1 MRKRVA
7 LGPPANRW
15 LSWPSTPTIHG
26 TSTMTQPQPTQNT
39 SHSPSNP
46 SPLVIGICG
55 GIASGKS
62 VVTHQLEK
70 LGAAVIHADQIGHA
84 VLQDPEVIDMLL
96 KHFGNDIRASDNP
109 LQLSRSAIAAHVFGD
124 SDVAQ
129 RNLQFL
135 ESVTH
140 PRIRQIIH
148 SQLQQLR
155 QQPIP
160 PSAIVL
166 DVPLLFESGWHLE
179 CDEIIFVDTPWKDRL
194 QRALLRG
201 WTEKQFTAREM
212 AQMQVSEKE
221 KRSTVTLQ
229 NSGTLSEFQDHITQW
244 FQQLTAKSNP
254 S

>member
-1 MRKRVA
+1 
-7 LGPPANRW
+7 
-15 LSWPSTPTIHG
+15 
-26 TSTMTQPQPTQNT
+26 MTQPQPTQNT
-39 SHSPSNP
+39 SHTPSTP

-84 VLQDPEVIDMLL
+84 VLQDPEVIDLLL
-96 KHFGNDIRASDNP
+96 KHFGNDIRSADNP
-109 LQLSRSAIAAHVFGD
+109 LQLSRSAIAAQVFGN

-140 PRIRQIIH
+140 PRIRKTIH

-155 QQPIP
+155 QQPTP

-166 DVPLLFESGWHLE
+166 DVPLLFESGWNLE
-179 CDEIIFVDTPWKDRL
+179 CDEIIFVDTPRKDRL

-201 WTEKQFTAREM
+201 WTAEQFTAREE
-212 AQMQVSEKE
+212 AQMPVPEKE

-229 NSGTLSEFQDHITQW
+229 NSGTLSDFQDRITLW
-244 FQQLTAKSNP
+244 FQQRNP
-254 S
+254 KPKPT